1 MPEPKPDITLRTYA
15 LAAVAARL
23 PDPGILGQESPE
35 AKYLRGFLRAVDPG
49 ESDWARGLPLYLEGP
64 ATEDVD
70 LIGLGRS
77 FGLTLPELL
86 SVSLAA
92 AVEGEARAGRALAHV
107 QAPLGGSRPTLAL
120 LAEVYAHASPADP
133 PAIQA
138 LADGAA
144 VRCGLLT
151 LAGNEPLPEQTV
163 SVPLHL
169 CLALAGSD
177 ASYPG
182 AAVGLGETP
191 PVPLP
196 ASCLAE
202 AARQAAGLQAVAG
215 QILIVR
221 TGSNAEGRSVAG
233 ALAAALNRRPLF
245 IEAQAGGDPA
255 RIPGLA
261 PWLRLRDL
269 LPVFCLELAPG
280 ERKVL
285 PPLPDYDGPILV
297 LCGPDGSVESAAGA
311 ALSWPLPVP
320 PKAERRAL
328 WGQAIGAG
336 PLADELAAYH
346 RHSSGRIAHLG
357 RLARFEG
364 LLRGHPA
371 PTREDVAAAAWTG
384 ESGGLDALAQALPDP
399 ISDAALVAP
408 EPLRRELATLL
419 VRCRTRDAL
428 AENLGPSARARY
440 HPGVRALFVGPSG
453 TGKTLAAGWLATQLG
468 LPLYRVDLSAVTS
481 KYIGETEKNLAQLL
495 ARAEQS
501 EVILLF
507 DEADSLFGKRT
518 DVKEAN
524 DRFANAQTNYLL
536 QRIET
541 YDGITL
547 LTSNNRTR
555 FDAAFSRRLDMV
567 VEFPAPGPAE
577 RRALWLAH
585 LGEGHAL
592 TPVQINQLAIAADFT
607 GGHIRNAVL
616 TAAALARWAG
626 RPITYADVLEG
637 LAGEYRKLSRPV
649 PGELQTGKS
658 TES

>member
-1 MPEPKPDITLRTYA
+1 MPEPKPSINLRTYA
-15 LAAVAARL
+15 LAAVAVRL
-23 PDPGILGQESPE
+23 PDAGILGQEAAE
-35 AKYLRGFLRAVDPG
+35 AKYLRGHLRAVDPDG
-49 ESDWARGLPLYLEGP
+49 ADWARGLPAYLEQP

-70 LIGLGRS
+70 LIGLGRGI
-77 FGLTLPELL
+77 GLTLPEIL

-92 AVEGEARAGRALAHV
+92 AVEGEARVGRALAHV
-107 QAPLGGSRPTLAL
+107 QAPVGGSRPILAL
-120 LAEVYAHASPADP
+120 LAEVYAEPGRDDLT
-133 PAIQA
+133 AIQA

-144 VRCGLLT
+144 MQSGLLS
-151 LAGNEPLPEQTV
+151 LAGHEPLPEQTV

-169 CLALAGSD
+169 CLALAGDD
-177 ASYPG
+177 AGYPG
-182 AAVGLGETP
+182 AMVDLGEVP
-191 PVPLP
+191 PIPLP
-196 ASCLAE
+196 ASCVAE
-202 AARQAAGLQAVAG
+202 AARLAAGLKAVAG
-215 QILIVR
+215 QVLIVR
-221 TGSNAEGRSVAG
+221 TGSNAEGRSVAQ
-233 ALAAALNRRPLF
+233 AIAAALNRRPLF
-245 IEAQAGGDPA
+245 VEPQPGGDPTS
-255 RIPGLA
+255 IPGLG

-285 PPLPDYDGPILV
+285 PPLPYYDGPTLV

-311 ALSWPLPVP
+311 ALSWSLPVP
-320 PKAERRAL
+320 PKVERQAL
-328 WGQAIGAG
+328 WERAIGAG
-336 PLADELAAYH
+336 ALADELAAYH

-357 RLARFEG
+357 RLAHFEG
-364 LLRGHPA
+364 VLHGHPA
-371 PTREDVAAAAWTG
+371 PTREDIAAAAWTG

-419 VRCRTRDAL
+419 VRCRARDAL
-428 AENLGPSARARY
+428 VEGLGPSARARY

-453 TGKTLAAGWLATQLG
+453 TGKTLAAGWLATQMG

-567 VEFPAPGPAE
+567 VEFPAPGPEE

-616 TAAALARWAG
+616 TAAAMARWAG
-626 RPITYADVLEG
+626 RAIAYTDIIEG

-649 PGELQTGKS
+649 PGELVSGNS
-658 TES
+658 AGS

>member
-1 MPEPKPDITLRTYA
+1 MPEPIPDINLRTYA
-15 LAAVAARL
+15 LAAVAVRL
-23 PDPGILGQESPE
+23 PTTGNLGQEAAE
-35 AKYLRGFLRAVDPG
+35 AKYLRAHLRAVDPTG
-49 ESDWARGLPLYLEGP
+49 VDWARGLPAYLEQP
-64 ATEDVD
+64 AAEDVD
-70 LIGLGRS
+70 LIRLARGI
-77 FGLTLPELL
+77 GLTTPEIL

-92 AVEGEARAGRALAHV
+92 AVEGEARVGRALAHV
-107 QAPLGGSRPTLAL
+107 QAPVGGSRPTLAL
-120 LAEVYAHASPADP
+120 LAEVYAEPGRDDLT
-133 PAIQA
+133 AIQA

-144 VRCGLLT
+144 VHSGLLS
-151 LAGNEPLPEQTV
+151 LAGHEPLPEQTV
-163 SVPLHL
+163 SAPLHL
-169 CLALAGSD
+169 CLALAGDD
-177 ASYPG
+177 AGYPG
-182 AAVGLGETP
+182 AMVDLGEVP
-191 PVPLP
+191 PIPLP

-202 AARQAAGLQAVAG
+202 AARQAAGLKATAG

-221 TGSNAEGRSVAG
+221 TGSNAEGRSVAQ
-233 ALAAALNRRPLF
+233 AIAAALNRRPLF
-245 IEAQAGGDPA
+245 IEPQAGGDPA
-255 RIPGLA
+255 PIPGLA

-269 LPVFCLELAPG
+269 IPVFCLELAPG

-285 PPLPDYDGPILV
+285 PPLPYYDGPTLV

-320 PKAERRAL
+320 PKVERQAL
-328 WGQAIGAG
+328 WERAIGAG

-357 RLARFEG
+357 RLAHFEG
-364 LLRGHPA
+364 VLHGHPA
-371 PTREDVAAAAWTG
+371 PTREDIAAAAWTG

-419 VRCRTRDAL
+419 VRCRARDAL
-428 AENLGPSARARY
+428 VEGLGPSARARY

-567 VEFPAPGPAE
+567 VEFPAPGPEE

-626 RPITYADVLEG
+626 RAITYADIIEG
-637 LAGEYRKLSRPV
+637 LTGEYRKLSRPV
-649 PGELQTGKS
+649 PGELAAGKS
-658 TES
+658 AGS